1 MIEGVVLWIGVVAL
15 FGLGLV
21 GIFVPVVPGVGL
33 VFAGI
38 LFYAWA
44 TGWET
49 ISVTWVAVFGVVA
62 LLAWVAD
69 YIGAAAGAKYGGGKW
84 PTVLGSVIGAVAG
97 LILGGPL
104 GLFIGAFAGALGGA
118 LYEGQSM
125 EKASRAALY
134 AVIGMVGATVVQ
146 LVLAVAMIL
155 AFIIVV
161 LV

>member
-1 MIEGVVLWIGVVAL
+1 MIEGVVLWIGVMAL
-15 FGLGLV
+15 FMLGLI

-44 TGWET
+44 TGWEA
-49 ISVTWVAVFGVVA
+49 IGVTWVAVFGMVA

-69 YIGAAAGAKYGGGKW
+69 YIGAAVGAKYGGGKW

-104 GLFIGAFAGALGGA
+104 GLFIGAFLGALGGA
-118 LYEGQSM
+118 LYEGNSM
-125 EKASRAALY
+125 EIASRAAMY
-134 AVIGMVGATVVQ
+134 SVIGMVGATVVQ
-146 LVLAVAMIL
+146 LVLAIAMIV

>member
-1 MIEGVVLWIGVVAL
+1 MIDQIVLWVGVTTL
-15 FGLGLV
+15 FVLGLV

-33 VFAGI
+33 VFAGV
-38 LFYAWA
+38 LLYAWA

-49 ISVTWVAVFGVVA
+49 ISVAWVVGFGVVA

-84 PTVLGSVIGAVAG
+84 PTVLGSVIGAIAG

-104 GLFIGAFAGALGGA
+104 GLFIGAFVGALGGA

-134 AVIGMVGATVVQ
+134 AVVGMVGATVVQ
-146 LVLAVAMIL
+146 FLLAVTMIL

-161 LV
+161 VV

>member
-1 MIEGVVLWIGVVAL
+1 MIEGVGLWIGVVAL
-15 FGLGLV
+15 FALGLV
-21 GIFVPVVPGVGL
+21 GIVVPVVPGVGL

-44 TGWET
+44 TGWEA

-84 PTVLGSVIGAVAG
+84 PTVLGSVIGAIAG

-104 GLFIGAFAGALGGA
+104 GLFIGAFAGSLGGA
-118 LYEGQSM
+118 LYEGKSM

-134 AVIGMVGATVVQ
+134 SVIGMVGATVVQ
-146 LVLAVAMIL
+146 LVLAVTMIV
-155 AFIIVV
+155 AFFIVV